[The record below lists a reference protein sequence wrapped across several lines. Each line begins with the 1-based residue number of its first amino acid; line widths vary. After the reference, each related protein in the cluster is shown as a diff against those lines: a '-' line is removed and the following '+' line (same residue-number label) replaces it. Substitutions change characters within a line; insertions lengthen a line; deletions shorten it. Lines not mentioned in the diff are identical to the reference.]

1 MFAMKPGPER
11 HDSGMVFQ
19 RPIPRC
25 FELKT
30 SKITRD
36 GQVKSLKEGKFHK
49 TRAQLEILCDFGS
62 PQTFL
67 LEAFIVEA
75 GFSRTNHYNSS
86 LPPAVRES
94 TARKC
99 EQITRADY
107 GYVVLPI
114 EQIPGF
120 AEEHTGMAWPAVTL
134 KGAE

>member
-1 MFAMKPGPER
+1 MFRAKDEQDHAR
-11 HDSGMVFQ
+11 WAS
-19 RPIPRC
+19 
-25 FELKT
+25 
-30 SKITRD
+30 
-36 GQVKSLKEGKFHK
+36 QVAEEGKFHK

>member
-1 MFAMKPGPER
+1 
-11 HDSGMVFQ
+11 MVFP

-30 SKITRD
+30 NKISRD

-49 TRAQLEILCDFGS
+49 DKGSLEKLCNFGS

-75 GFSRTNHYNSS
+75 GQ
-86 LPPAVRES
+86 LDPATIIIQVCRQRSGSS
-94 TARKC
+94 TARKY

-114 EQIPGF
+114 EQIPALQKG
-120 AEEHTGMAWPAVTL
+120 TPAWRDQWSP
-134 KGAE
+134 